1 MVSLFSGICE
11 MWLTNGRID
20 NHQFKK
26 GKKNISRKEKR
37 KQERDEKK
45 KVKQQQKP
53 KPKKENNKSFGDVSG
68 EGVGKSNLKK
78 GTDKKK
84 SKKKTVKFDLPEAG
98 KEEGEEE
105 SDGSDNEEFEG
116 FDSDDDMENFNFQ
129 NLSDSDLDEDDFDD
143 YDAEDDDDDDDGDD
157 GESAEDTWAAL
168 KALKEKKQK
177 AKGPASAEETMAA
190 LKAMKEKK
198 NKTKEPESAEDTMA
212 ALKAM
217 KEKKQKTKESKSA
230 EGTLTELKSLK
241 EKKDKT
247 MKRKGSDV
255 DEGESKKSKK
265 AKKDVERT
273 PISSYEKQ
281 MMAQDEMEMEYYSKK
296 LGLKSMKLE
305 FGDDGLDD
313 LLGDLDFEKF
323 AEGNETDDDGGS
335 GELDDDLSEGDEDEI
350 LEDDEEEEEEKPVKA
365 KENPYVAPSAA
376 PGKYVPP
383 SKRKLLEAASGESE
397 ETIRLRKQVK
407 GLLNRVS
414 ESNIGSILTEI
425 DSLYLNHSRSVINT
439 VTTDVILESIS
450 LQGRLNEQFL
460 IVHAAFAAALYRT
473 VGVEFGAHFVQT
485 LVETFDK
492 HYNNNAKGKESVN
505 LLALLSQIYTFQVVS
520 CNLMYDFI
528 RMLLDGINE
537 PKTELLLKLIDSS
550 GSQLR
555 SDDPAALKDIIYLL
569 HAEVGK
575 VDPSTI
581 NTRTKFL
588 IERITDLKNNRQKK
602 NGSQIALETTQRMKK
617 FLGGVSGRGGEPLR
631 VTLDDIRNIETK
643 GKWWLVGAAW
653 RNQGGSNKPASADVD
668 VEAMQDI
675 LDTAEPNWMELAKQ
689 QRMNTD
695 IRRAIFVALMSSEDY
710 VDACDRMQK
719 LKLKSK
725 QEREIPRVILHC
737 CSNEEAYNPFYAL
750 VATKLCSQHSLKKTF
765 QFALWDYIG
774 VLQGED
780 DDPDAIDNGIGKLK
794 SRAEK
799 DSAVELKKTM
809 HYAKLYAQMV
819 ADGAM
824 SLDIL
829 KTMDFLTAVTEVK
842 IFLELFYITLF
853 QTLGKR
859 AEAGDQRTKKVGF
872 GDAMF
877 ETRRDESGLVQ
888 ILART
893 KEQNVLRG
901 TQYFQR
907 FVTSSTTMPKKQKQR
922 ARVEWA
928 SNVILKTID
937 RYLER
942 EL

>member
-1 MVSLFSGICE
+1 MVPR
-11 MWLTNGRID
+11 MA
-20 NHQFKK
+20 K
-26 GKKNISRKEKR
+26 GKKGISRKEKR
-37 KQERDEKK
+37 RQEREEKK
-45 KVKQQQKP
+45 KIKQQQKT
-53 KPKKENNKSFGDVSG
+53 KPNQEKKKTADSVSVG
-68 EGVGKSNLKK
+68 EVVGKSNLKK
-78 GTDKKK
+78 GSDKKK
-84 SKKKTVKFDLPEAG
+84 SKKKTVKFDLPETS
-98 KEEGEEE
+98 KNDD
-105 SDGSDNEEFEG
+105 DGDDYGVFEDEEFEG
-116 FDSDDDMENFNFQ
+116 FDSDDDMEGFDEAG
-129 NLSDSDLDEDDFDD
+129 LSDDDLDEDDFDD
-143 YDAEDDDDDDDGDD
+143 YEEEEDDGDN
-157 GESAEDTWAAL
+157 AEDTWAALEALKKKKQKLKEPATSEERMAAL
-168 KALKEKKQK
+168 KALKEKKQ
-177 AKGPASAEETMAA
+177 G
-190 LKAMKEKK
+190 
-198 NKTKEPESAEDTMA
+198 TKEPETAEDTMA

-217 KEKKQKTKESKSA
+217 KEKKQKARESESA
-230 EGTLTELKSLK
+230 EDTMKSMK

-247 MKRKGSDV
+247 KKRKGSDV
-255 DEGESKKSKK
+255 DDGDSKKNKK
-265 AKKDVERT
+265 AKKEIERT

-296 LGLKSMKLE
+296 LGLKSMKLDA
-305 FGDDGLDD
+305 GDDGLDD
-313 LLGDLDFEKF
+313 LLGDLDFENF
-323 AEGNETDDDGGS
+323 AEGSETDDDGLG
-335 GELDDDLSEGDEDEI
+335 GGKEDDFEREESDESE
-350 LEDDEEEEEEKPVKA
+350 DEEEDDDDNEEADEKPVKV
-365 KENPYVAPSAA
+365 KENPYVAPGTT

-383 SKRKLLEAASGESE
+383 SKRRLPEDASGESE

-414 ESNIGSILTEI
+414 ESNIGSILAEI
-425 DSLYLNHSRSVINT
+425 DSLYLSHSRIVINSVI
-439 VTTDVILESIS
+439 TDVILESIS

-460 IVHAAFAAALYRT
+460 IVHAAFVAAMYRT

-492 HYNNNAKGKESVN
+492 HYNNDAKGKESVN
-505 LLALLSQIYTFQVVS
+505 LLALLSQIYSFHVVS
-520 CNLMYDFI
+520 CNLIYDFI
-528 RMLLDGINE
+528 RMLLDGVNE

-575 VDPSTI
+575 ADPSTI

-602 NGSQIALETTQRMKK
+602 HGSQIALETTQRMKK

-631 VTLDDIRNIETK
+631 VTLDDIRNIDKK

-653 RNQGGSNKPASADVD
+653 RNQDGFIKPTSADVD

-750 VATKLCSQHSLKKTF
+750 VATKLCAQHSLKKTF

-780 DDPDAIDNGIGKLK
+780 DDPDAIDDGIDKLK
-794 SRAEK
+794 SRAQK
-799 DSAVELKKTM
+799 DSTVELKKTM
-809 HYAKLYAQMV
+809 HYSKLYAQLV

-824 SLDIL
+824 TLDIL
-829 KTMDFLTAVTEVK
+829 KTMDFLTAVTEVR

-853 QTLGKR
+853 QNLGKR

-877 ETRRDESGLVQ
+877 ETRRDESVLTQ

-922 ARVEWA
+922 ERVEWA
-928 SNVILKTID
+928 SNLTLKIID

>member
-1 MVSLFSGICE
+1 M
-11 MWLTNGRID
+11 
-20 NHQFKK
+20 
-26 GKKNISRKEKR
+26 
-37 KQERDEKK
+37 KQQQRTKPKQEKK
-45 KVKQQQKP
+45 KSVGS
-53 KPKKENNKSFGDVSG
+53 ESG
-68 EGVGKSNLKK
+68 GEVVGKSNLKK
-78 GTDKKK
+78 GSDNEKTKR
-84 SKKKTVKFDLPEAG
+84 KTVKFDLPEAS
-98 KEEGEEE
+98 KEDEDEEFGGFE
-105 SDGSDNEEFEG
+105 DEEFEG
-116 FDSDDDMENFNFQ
+116 FDSDDGMGDFDEAG
-129 NLSDSDLDEDDFDD
+129 LSDDDLDEGDFDD
-143 YDAEDDDDDDDGDD
+143 YEEEEDD

-177 AKGPASAEETMAA
+177 S
-190 LKAMKEKK
+190 
-198 NKTKEPESAEDTMA
+198 KEPETAEDTMA

-217 KEKKQKTKESKSA
+217 KEKKQKAKEPETAEDTMAALKAMKEKKQKSKEPESA
-230 EGTLTELKSLK
+230 EDTMDALKAMK

-247 MKRKGSDV
+247 KKRKGPDVSDG
-255 DEGESKKSKK
+255 DSKNKK
-265 AKKDVERT
+265 AKKEVERA
-273 PISSYEKQ
+273 PVSSYEKQ

-296 LGLKSMKLE
+296 LGLKSMKLDA
-305 FGDDGLDD
+305 GDDGLDD
-313 LLGDLDFEKF
+313 LLGDLDFENF
-323 AEGNETDDDGGS
+323 AEGSEAEDDGLGS
-335 GELDDDLSEGDEDEI
+335 GKDISEDEMS
-350 LEDDEEEEEEKPVKA
+350 EDDEEESDEEEEEGPRRV
-365 KENPYVAPSAA
+365 KENPYVAPTTTT

-383 SKRKLLEAASGESE
+383 SKRRLLEAASGESE
-397 ETIRLRKQVK
+397 ETIRLKKQVK

-425 DSLYLNHSRSVINT
+425 DSLYLNHSRSVINS
-439 VTTDVILESIS
+439 VITDVILESIS

-492 HYNNNAKGKESVN
+492 HYNNDAKGKESVN
-505 LLALLSQIYTFQVVS
+505 LLALLSQIYSFQVVS
-520 CNLMYDFI
+520 CNLIYDFI

-569 HAEVGK
+569 HTEVGK
-575 VDPSTI
+575 ADPSTI

-602 NGSQIALETTQRMKK
+602 HGSQIALETTQRMKK

-631 VTLDDIRNIETK
+631 VTFHDIRNIDKK

-653 RNQGGSNKPASADVD
+653 KNQAGSTKPASADVD

-737 CSNEEAYNPFYAL
+737 CSNEESYNPFYAL
-750 VATKLCSQHSLKKTF
+750 VAAKLCSQHSLKKTF

-780 DDPDAIDNGIGKLK
+780 DDPDAIDDGIDKLK
-794 SRAEK
+794 SRAQK
-799 DSAVELKKTM
+799 DSTIELKKTM
-809 HYAKLYAQMV
+809 NYAKLYAQLV

-842 IFLELFYITLF
+842 IFLELFYVTLF

-877 ETRRDESGLVQ
+877 ETRRDESVLSQ

-907 FVTSSTTMPKKQKQR
+907 FVTASTTMPKKQKQR
-922 ARVEWA
+922 QRVEWA
-928 SNVILKTID
+928 SNLIPKIID

-942 EL
+942 DM